1 MKTDNNYLHYTDY
14 VFKKILK
21 KYCDGVLKFLNIPY
35 KLKRINQ
42 SEITGYGPKIY
53 RMDFTGDV
61 LDGIEELSLIL
72 ECQTYLPQED
82 DIKRFFQYITLI
94 RTFKNQNVELYILL
108 TEKAPYDSLNF
119 KINEDCIYKMNVI
132 SLKDIK
138 ATDIFNKIEHKLK
151 YRKKITEEDIAALQ
165 LIAYTSYTET
175 TLEILKKANTIINK
189 ISLDINEKEAI
200 IYILD
205 VLSANMLNEK
215 DKKEYLE
222 ETKMLINPRDEY
234 MKNEGIKEGI
244 NKGKEEGKQ
253 EGKEEGIQENKE
265 EIAKKLLNKNMPL
278 KEISEITELTTQE
291 IKNLKTKEVK

>member
-1 MKTDNNYLHYTDY
+1 MKTENNYLHYTDY

-175 TLEILKKANTIINK
+175 TLEILKKANTLINK
-189 ISLDINEKEAI
+189 IPLDINEKEAI

-291 IKNLKTKEVK
+291 IKNL

>member
-1 MKTDNNYLHYTDY
+1 MKTENNYLHYTDY

-138 ATDIFNKIEHKLK
+138 ATDIFNKIENKLK

-189 ISLDINEKEAI
+189 IPLDINEKEAI

-291 IKNLKTKEVK
+291 IKNL

>member
-1 MKTDNNYLHYTDY
+1 M
-14 VFKKILK
+14 K

-35 KLKRINQ
+35 KQKRINQ
-42 SEITGYGPKIY
+42 SEITGYEPKIY

-61 LDGIEELSLIL
+61 TDGLEELSLIL
-72 ECQTYLPQED
+72 ECQTYLPKED

-108 TEKAPYDSLNF
+108 TEKSPYDSLNF
-119 KINEDCIYKMNVI
+119 KINEDCIYKMKVI

-138 ATDIFNKIEHKLK
+138 ATDIFNKIEYKLK

-165 LIAYTSYTET
+165 LIAYTNYAET
-175 TLEILKKANTIINK
+175 TLEILKKANTLINK
-189 ISLDINEKEAI
+189 IPLDINEKEAI

-215 DKKEYLE
+215 DKKEYME

-234 MKNEGIKEGI
+234 MKNEGIKEG
-244 NKGKEEGKQ
+244 KQ
-253 EGKEEGIQENKE
+253 EGIQEGIQENKE
-265 EIAKKLLNKNMPL
+265 EIARKLLNKNMPL

-291 IKNLKTKEVK
+291 IKNLEL

>member
-1 MKTDNNYLHYTDY
+1 MKTENNYLHYTDY

-72 ECQTYLPQED
+72 ECQTYFPKED

-138 ATDIFNKIEHKLK
+138 ATDIFKKIEHKLK

-189 ISLDINEKEAI
+189 IPLDINEKEAI

-244 NKGKEEGKQ
+244 NKGKEEGKE
-253 EGKEEGIQENKE
+253 EGKQENKE

>member
-1 MKTDNNYLHYTDY
+1 
-14 VFKKILK
+14 
-21 KYCDGVLKFLNIPY
+21 
-35 KLKRINQ
+35 
-42 SEITGYGPKIY
+42 
-53 RMDFTGDV
+53 
-61 LDGIEELSLIL
+61 
-72 ECQTYLPQED
+72 
-82 DIKRFFQYITLI
+82 
-94 RTFKNQNVELYILL
+94 
-108 TEKAPYDSLNF
+108 
-119 KINEDCIYKMNVI
+119 MNVI

-138 ATDIFNKIEHKLK
+138 ATDIFKKIEHKLK

-189 ISLDINEKEAI
+189 IPLDINEKEAI

-244 NKGKEEGKQ
+244 NKGKEEGKE
-253 EGKEEGIQENKE
+253 EGKQENKE

-291 IKNLKTKEVK
+291 IKNL

>member
-1 MKTDNNYLHYTDY
+1 MKTENNYLHYTDY

-175 TLEILKKANTIINK
+175 TLEILKKANTLINK
-189 ISLDINEKEAI
+189 IPLDINEKEAI

-215 DKKEYLE
+215 DKIEYME

-234 MKNEGIKEGI
+234 MKNEGIKEG
-244 NKGKEEGKQ
+244 KEEGKQ
-253 EGKEEGIQENKE
+253 EGIQEKTE
-265 EIAKKLLNKNMPL
+265 EIARKLLNKNMPL
-278 KEISEITELTTQE
+278 KEISEITELTIQE
-291 IKNLKTKEVK
+291 IKNLEL